1 MLALSLVITCRQA
14 TVQES
19 SRVNG
24 TLHGYQQQVL
34 DHVLQNQ
41 RQNYIIVAP
50 TASGKTRIPIEV
62 AGALLRR
69 KPTAKI
75 LFLSPTVALTE
86 QQTGRRVRLLDSR
99 SGCLQNTQLQR
110 IPFSA
115 LRQSISFV
123 QAVVQHKPV
132 CA

>member
-1 MLALSLVITCRQA
+1 M
-14 TVQES
+14 
-19 SRVNG
+19 NG

-34 DHVLQNQ
+34 DRVLQNQ